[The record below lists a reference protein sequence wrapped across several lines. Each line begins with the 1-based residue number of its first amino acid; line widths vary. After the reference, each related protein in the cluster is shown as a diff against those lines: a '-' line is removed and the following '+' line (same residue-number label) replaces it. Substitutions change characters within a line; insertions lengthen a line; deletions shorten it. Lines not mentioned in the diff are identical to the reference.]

1 MNIEDI
7 IIGFGIGLVVVDW
20 GETIITFGGLFIVF
34 FMVVIQ
40 SIRTI
45 FNEVDVKKKK

>member
-7 IIGFGIGLVVVDW
+7 ILGFGIGLVFADW

-40 SIRTI
+40 SLKTI
-45 FNEVDVKKKK
+45 SNEVDVKVKE